1 MSPYRQSKNAT
12 NILSSLPIFILEPM
26 ELSIVIP
33 VYNEEEN
40 VGPLIG
46 EIEVALSALGKS
58 YEVVVVDDG
67 SRDGTFL
74 KLRQMHQCLP
84 QLKVIGLKRN
94 FGQTAA
100 LAAGLAHAQGK
111 VVILMDGDAQNDP
124 ADIPAL
130 LAKLDEGN
138 DLVAG
143 WRHNRQDP
151 FFNRRLPSM
160 IANRLI
166 SLTTHVKLHDYGC
179 TLKALRQDVA
189 KSLRLYG
196 EMHRFIPAI
205 AYERGARIAELKVN
219 HRPRLRGQSKYG
231 MARTLRVVLDL
242 LTVKFL
248 SSYST
253 RPSHVFGPIGIGS
266 GLAGFAIG
274 LYLTVQKFFYGQE
287 IGARPLL
294 LLGILLI
301 FIGFQFVTMGLL
313 GEMLARTYHESQ
325 DRPIYV
331 VGEILERR
339 TGA

>member
-1 MSPYRQSKNAT
+1 MD
-12 NILSSLPIFILEPM
+12 LSV
-26 ELSIVIP
+26 VIP

-40 VGPLIG
+40 VEPLIG
-46 EIEVALSALGKS
+46 EIEATLTMLGNH
-58 YEVVVVDDG
+58 YEIVVVDDG
-67 SRDGTFL
+67 SKDGTFA
-74 KLRQMHQCLP
+74 KLRAIRERLS
-84 QLKVIGLKRN
+84 QLKAVRLKRN

-100 LAAGLAHAQGK
+100 LAAGLAHAQGA
-111 VVILMDGDAQNDP
+111 VVILMDGDGQNDP

-130 LAKLDEGN
+130 VRKLDDGN

-151 FFNRRLPSM
+151 FLNRRLPSM
-160 IANRLI
+160 IANLLI
-166 SLTTHVKLHDYGC
+166 SFTTQVKLHDYGC
-179 TLKALRQDVA
+179 TLKAMRRDVA
-189 KSLRLYG
+189 KNLRLYG

-219 HRPRLRGQSKYG
+219 HRPRLRGKSKYG
-231 MARTLRVVLDL
+231 ITRTLRVVLDL

-253 RPSHVFGPIGIGS
+253 RPSHVFGPIGLGS
-266 GLAGFAIG
+266 GLLGFVIG
-274 LYLTVQKFFYGQE
+274 LYLSVQKVFFGQD

-294 LLGILLI
+294 LLAILLI

-325 DRPIYV
+325 DRPVYV
-331 VGEILERR
+331 VGEVLEGGR
-339 TGA
+339 GA